1 MSEGYQPRP
10 GDPNAT
16 PPKTPS
22 GTPGP
27 KIARPE
33 ILSPVSDPPT
43 GLIRPNTADETV
55 IDGHVVNLR
64 TGIRAPKPLLADV
77 APDQPAAPVGG
88 VTVAPVLTA
97 SDKYAAAPGAPLLP
111 PGVEPLG
118 TASLRRHANSAVAIV
133 REGIVK
139 GEVSDDEIEYIL
151 RAIPRTRM
159 RKLVYEYAGM
169 GASLLMTLN
178 KQSALVDAVLSQLVD
193 PEGHLV
199 PQNDDYTGMS
209 LKDAMNMSLRNSQL
223 IMRELPKVY
232 DVARIQR
239 LEMAIGEVMEKYM
252 TPKQQA
258 KVMERLEE
266 LTTDKAR

>member
-1 MSEGYQPRP
+1 MSEGYQPLP

-64 TGIRAPKPLLADV
+64 TGIRAPEPLLADSV
-77 APDQPAAPVGG
+77 STDVHEPPVSTSVGQPENV
-88 VTVAPVLTA
+88 
-97 SDKYAAAPGAPLLP
+97 PGAPLLP

-133 REGIVK
+133 REGIAK

-239 LEMAIGEVMEKYM
+239 LEMAIGEVMEKFM